1 MTRFQFIIKSF
12 LHYLKANLLVALGV
26 AISTAVLTGGL
37 IIGDS
42 ITFSLEQI
50 TNLRLGRTAYVVSTA
65 GRYFRQGLAQD
76 MENNSRLEIAPAL
89 ISEAVAL
96 TGGGA
101 HRANR
106 VQVIGIDNSFEKIAQ
121 TNIYSGLKRN
131 EAVISENL
139 AARLSVS
146 AGDNILLRIKKAR
159 LIPLNAPF
167 VSDEESSVAVNITVK
182 AIATKDEL
190 GRFSLKNSQTA
201 PFNVFMPIRHL
212 NRLMGFERKAN
223 KLLIAGGVNSAEI
236 QSLLQKHWKPGDANL
251 IFRQAGVAGEVEVL
265 SERVF
270 IENRVYEAYGALPG
284 ARGVLTYFVNG
295 IEKGKGPGEK
305 KEAPYSFVSTVSEN
319 ELSPDGII
327 INQWLSDDLGAKTG
341 DTLRLKYFVIGPL
354 RQLKEETTPFVVK
367 KVVGMHSRY
376 ADKTLMPFFPGLSDA
391 GHCSEWE
398 AGVPIDLGK
407 VRSKDEDY
415 WDEYKGTPKAF
426 ISIKTA
432 LGLWSNRFGDYTSIR
447 FDKGGFDKAEFEKIF
462 AGIPP
467 SALGFSVAAVKD
479 EGRLA
484 AQNGVDFSQLFIG
497 LSFFLLVAAILL
509 AWLLFLLNLE
519 TRFSQIGTLST
530 LGFTSKQVKSIFL
543 AEGAFVSIAGS
554 LIGLVLAVSYTQI
567 VFNYLNSLWYDI
579 VRTNILEIK
588 LLPKTLF
595 TGFLISNLITILVIN
610 FSIRKK
616 LKQQAAD
623 IQKKITTEEKKWV
636 ARVKWVAAILSL
648 FSAIIIVF
656 SQLIFSDSQNP
667 SLFFM
672 SGGLMLFSLLLFS
685 GRILQYVAGRK
696 APQLSIL
703 GLSIRNTVRNRNR
716 SLTIII
722 LFALGTFL
730 VISTG
735 ANRQDMFADA
745 YEKASGTGGFLYFA
759 ETTMPIPFN
768 MNDKAKRVEE
778 GLSEDFSVVQLRKVE
793 GDDASCLNLNRVSNP
808 TILGVNPGE
817 LEGRFS
823 FVKSPPGQGQGKPWQ
838 SLNQEPDGGVVPAI
852 ADQTVILW
860 GLGKKVGDT
869 LNYLNETGDTLR
881 LKLIGGLDPSI
892 FQGYVIIGNNHFLE
906 NFPTSSGSSVF
917 LIDGDPEKSE
927 KIAKELYLNFRDYGW
942 EMAPAPQRLAE
953 FYSVT
958 NTYLSIFLA
967 LGALGLAL
975 GTIGLAIVLARS
987 MLERKNEIA
996 LMKAVGFP
1004 DRKIFN
1010 VVAREY
1016 TGLLSTGVLIGL
1028 LAAILAT
1035 LPSLTSAN
1043 TGISVNTI
1051 LAIVLAILANGFI
1064 WVVLLTSLSLKNKKL
1079 ILALK
1084 NE

>member
-1 MTRFQFIIKSF
+1 
-12 LHYLKANLLVALGV
+12 
-26 AISTAVLTGGL
+26 
-37 IIGDS
+37 
-42 ITFSLEQI
+42 
-50 TNLRLGRTAYVVSTA
+50 
-65 GRYFRQGLAQD
+65 
-76 MENNSRLEIAPAL
+76 
-89 ISEAVAL
+89 
-96 TGGGA
+96 GA
-101 HRANR
+101 
-106 VQVIGIDNSFEKIAQ
+106 DN
-121 TNIYSGLKRN
+121 
-131 EAVISENL
+131 
-139 AARLSVS
+139 
-146 AGDNILLRIKKAR
+146 
-159 LIPLNAPF
+159 
-167 VSDEESSVAVNITVK
+167 
-182 AIATKDEL
+182 
-190 GRFSLKNSQTA
+190 
-201 PFNVFMPIRHL
+201 
-212 NRLMGFERKAN
+212 
-223 KLLIAGGVNSAEI
+223 
-236 QSLLQKHWKPGDANL
+236 
-251 IFRQAGVAGEVEVL
+251 EVEVL

-270 IENRVYEAYGALPG
+270 IEDRVYEAYGALPG

-295 IEKGKGPGEK
+295 IQKGKGQGGEK
-305 KEAPYSFVSTVSEN
+305 ETPYSFVSTVSEN
-319 ELSPDGII
+319 ELSPDEII

-376 ADKTLMPFFPGLSDA
+376 ADRTLMPFFPGLSDA

-407 VRSKDEDY
+407 IRNKDEDY
-415 WDEYKGTPKAF
+415 WDDYKGTPKAF

-432 LGLWSNRFGDYTSIR
+432 LKLWSNRFGDYTSIR
-447 FDKGGFDKAEFEKIF
+447 FDKGGLDKAGFEEVFTK
-462 AGIPP
+462 IPP

-519 TRFSQIGTLST
+519 NRFSQIGTLST

-543 AEGAFVSIAGS
+543 AEGVFVSIIGS
-554 LIGLVLAVSYTQI
+554 LIGVVLAIFYTQI
-567 VFNYLNSLWYDI
+567 VFKALNSLWYDI

-595 TGFLISNLITILVIN
+595 VGFLISNLITVLVIN

-623 IQKKITTEEKKWV
+623 IQKKIIANEKKWV
-636 ARVKWVAAILSL
+636 ARVKWVAAILFL

-656 SQLIFSDSQNP
+656 SQFVFSDSQNP

-685 GRILQYVAGRK
+685 GRILQYVAGRRASK
-696 APQLSIL
+696 LSIL

-735 ANRQDMFADA
+735 ANRQDMFANA
-745 YEKASGTGGFLYFA
+745 YEKSSGTGGFLYFA
-759 ETTMPIPFN
+759 ETTMPVPFN
-768 MNDKAKRVEE
+768 MNDKAKRAEE

-823 FVKSPPGQGQGKPWQ
+823 FVKSPPGQDKPWQ
-838 SLNQEPDGGVVPAI
+838 SLSQELDGGVVPAI

-881 LKLIGGLDPSI
+881 LKLIGGLAPSI
-892 FQGYVIIGNNHFLE
+892 FQGYVIIGNNHFLG

-917 LIDGDPEKSE
+917 LIDGNPEKSK
-927 KIAKELYLNFRDYGW
+927 KIAEELYLNFRDYGW
-942 EMAPAPQRLAE
+942 EMSPAPQRLAE

-975 GTIGLAIVLARS
+975 GTIGMAIVLARS

-1004 DRKIFN
+1004 NRTIFN

-1016 TGLLSTGVLIGL
+1016 TGLLSAGVFIGL

-1043 TGISVNTI
+1043 TGVSVSTI
-1051 LAIVLAILANGFI
+1051 LIIVLAVLLNGFI